1 MTSCKKTVKI
11 FSEYIGMEF
20 RVSKCRIVK
29 MEREICGQLTNKKK
43 KKKEIDKAERQNY

>member
-11 FSEYIGMEF
+11 FSEYIGMDF

-29 MEREICGQLTNKKK
+29 MEREICGHSERIKLTNKKK
-43 KKKEIDKAERQNY
+43 KKKK